1 MPSFLK
7 MLLIGVGLLFVNNPT
22 ILLADSRI
30 DPLWGNLRDYNKV
43 LVEKVIRADTFILAG
58 GEKIRLI
65 GLNAPDPPPRQQVQA
80 PHNEL
85 GVPFDLPEDPT
96 TSLEREALEF
106 SKRLLQGQY
115 VRLEFDAQKK
125 DKDLYTLAYAFLPD
139 GTFVNAEI
147 VRQGFADLSIQP
159 PNTQYLSQLKAA
171 YQEARREKRGL
182 QGE

>member
-1 MPSFLK
+1 MRSFLK
-7 MLLIGVGLLFVNNPT
+7 SLLIPFVLINT
-22 ILLADSRI
+22 TQVLWAESRV

-43 LVEKVIRADTFILAG
+43 LVEKVIRADTFILAS

-65 GLNAPDPPPRQQVQA
+65 GLNAPDPPPRQKVQA
-80 PHNEL
+80 PNNEL

-106 SKRLLQGQY
+106 AKRLLQGQY

-139 GTFVNAEI
+139 GTFVNTEI

-159 PNTQYLSQLKAA
+159 PNTKYLSQLKAA